1 MAPPPGNNVFPDP
14 RQNRVKERHG
24 DGTASEGILE
34 MMMKFH
40 KYYEKPEDGEINTY
54 NVDITPEMSR
64 KDVFDKV
71 LEVIKQ
77 NY

>member
-1 MAPPPGNNVFPDP
+1 
-14 RQNRVKERHG
+14 
-24 DGTASEGILE
+24 
-34 MMMKFH
+34 MKFH

-54 NVDITPEMSR
+54 NVDISPEMSK